1 MFFSD
6 EVAADA
12 ASVSAKYRLQHINA
26 VAASDR
32 RDGDDRVDHFCAA
45 GDRPTPACSGASPQF
60 VAPSPRKSR
69 LKDDHA
75 DVRRRSG
82 RSALDDVG
90 MQRLSPIISPLLST
104 IVLYDLRSGA
114 KSHGLPET

>member
-1 MFFSD
+1 MCRGGSTNASMFWCI
-6 EVAADA
+6 AA
-12 ASVSAKYRLQHINA
+12 V
-26 VAASDR
+26 R
-32 RDGDDRVDHFCAA
+32 RSFAE
-45 GDRPTPACSGASPQF
+45 
-60 VAPSPRKSR
+60 KSR

-75 DVRRRSG
+75 AVRRRSG